1 MTRVNAIRI
10 PGLATGMDTDT
21 VVKQMLVGEQNK
33 IDKVKQKEQIVKWQQ
48 EIYRDVMKDLKNIN
62 DKYFS
67 VTSKDSIISSKAW
80 NTLSVQS
87 SNSSVMSA
95 TSSAG
100 ADNIHYKFEVNKI
113 AEPAKVVS
121 SNNKIEKSKKLSELG
136 AKIGESFKISV
147 GKDDKGNTL
156 YSNPITIEGK
166 DTIEDLV
173 DKINSNGNG
182 KIKASYSKMTGSFSI
197 ESLDTGSDSN
207 IEIISEDGSKSNS
220 LAFLGLK
227 TKKYQLNTDG
237 SFVLDSK
244 NEIAFDMVEF
254 SGITSGSNSYIK
266 VSGDDGFSKVINEQ
280 KNNFSID
287 GIDYSIYN
295 KGTSEIT
302 SKKDTTKALE
312 NMKGFVQDYN
322 KIMDKMYSLIT
333 EKSKKD
339 YKPLTEEQKKDM
351 SEEEVKKWEANA
363 KKGILR
369 NDSEMRRFINDMQ
382 NAVFGDNIKVL
393 SEMGVTS
400 PEDYNKKGQISL
412 NEDKFTKAL
421 EYNSD
426 KVYKLFAKDKSSIMG
441 KMNNV
446 LNKNIGGSS
455 SIFARKAG
463 MERTSSVVKNF
474 YSEQIKRQE
483 DMIKSLQ
490 RKMDNKENALYK
502 KFADL
507 EASMNKLNSQMS
519 YFMQA

>member
-1 MTRVNAIRI
+1 MTRVNTIRI

-67 VTSKDSIISSKAW
+67 VTSKDSIVSSKAW

-100 ADNIHYKFEVNKI
+100 ADNIHYNFEVNKI
-113 AEPAKVVS
+113 AEPAKIVS
-121 SNNKIEKSKKLSELG
+121 SKDNLDKSSKLADLG

-147 GKDDKGNTL
+147 GKDDKGNIL
-156 YSNPITIEGK
+156 YSNPITIESS
-166 DTIEDLV
+166 DTIESLV

-207 IEIISEDGSKSNS
+207 IEIISEDGNKSNP

-227 TKKYQLNTDG
+227 TKKYKTNADG
-237 SFVLDSK
+237 SFVLNSK
-244 NEIAFDMVEF
+244 NEPDFDMVDF
-254 SGITSGSNSYIK
+254 SGIASGSNSYIK

-302 SKKDTTKALE
+302 SKKDTTKALD

-339 YKPLTEEQKKDM
+339 YQPLTEEQKKDM

-382 NAVFGDNIKVL
+382 NAIFGDNIKVL

-400 PEDYNKKGQISL
+400 PQDYNKKGQISL
-412 NEDKFTKAL
+412 NEDKFTKSL

-441 KMNNV
+441 KMNDI

-463 MERTSSVVKNF
+463 LERTSSVVKNF

-483 DMIKSLQ
+483 DMIKNLQ
-490 RKMDNKENALYK
+490 RKMDTKENALYK